1 MRNEKFLGMSSP
13 QIVDGEKLEDQAL
26 NSKGH
31 APINPWTHCYTK
43 IDIYC
48 VWAVSNAWHTLI
60 PLLSTVQ
67 MHF

>member
-48 VWAVSNAWHTLI
+48 VWAVSNA
-60 PLLSTVQ
+60 
-67 MHF
+67 